1 MGDRILSL
9 NPRPE
14 ANPLQKVVFPEPKSP
29 LSKITEPYY
38 IEFERFLPKSNVW
51 LKEVD

>member
-1 MGDRILSL
+1 MGDRISSL

-29 LSKITEPYY
+29 LSRITEPYS
-38 IEFERFLPKSNVW
+38 IEFERFYQNQTYDEMKLI
-51 LKEVD
+51 

>member
-1 MGDRILSL
+1 VGDRISSL

-29 LSKITEPYY
+29 LSKITEPYSV
-38 IEFERFLPKSNVW
+38 ELERFLPKSNVW